1 MTLALVVAAGFES
14 STWIGGVTFAMAA
27 PVIAIVTIGR
37 LGPRRRPFFI
47 ASLAAAA
54 VLAVCFATLLL
65 RDQLAVTVGKG
76 SPIALQL
83 YPVLESDFSD
93 SLRAVL
99 DPPAFWIVL
108 LPIELSAVYVI
119 GMIALVRL
127 FSSRK
132 FQDDRSCVVRAVAA
146 LALSSLAVC
155 WLFTST
161 LAENDDLGWRAV
173 LVAAMALTVL
183 AAAAVSGWIGA
194 RARIAVTMAGIAI
207 ILGLPGGIDVMRSYV
222 SGQTGPAAHLFAA
235 SPQLWAAVRHHS
247 APSERVGNNPLF
259 LQAAT
264 PWPVNISWALL
275 SDRRSCFAGRELALV
290 YTTLGSQ
297 RTEEI
302 NAQFIRV
309 FAGDGS
315 PADVQQLATKYDC
328 RIIVVTAADG
338 AWERD
343 PFAASSRYRLVDESA
358 QQWRIYRATEED

>member
-1 MTLALVVAAGFES
+1 
-14 STWIGGVTFAMAA
+14 
-27 PVIAIVTIGR
+27 
-37 LGPRRRPFFI
+37 
-47 ASLAAAA
+47 
-54 VLAVCFATLLL
+54 
-65 RDQLAVTVGKG
+65 
-76 SPIALQL
+76 
-83 YPVLESDFSD
+83 
-93 SLRAVL
+93 
-99 DPPAFWIVL
+99 
-108 LPIELSAVYVI
+108 
-119 GMIALVRL
+119 MIALARL

-132 FQDDRSCVVRAVAA
+132 FEDHKSHAVHAVAA

-173 LVAAMALTVL
+173 LLAAVALTVL
-183 AAAAVSGWIGA
+183 AAAGVSRWIGA
-194 RARIAVTMAGIAI
+194 RARIAMTAAGIAI
-207 ILGLPGGIDVMRSYV
+207 ILGLLGGIDIMRSYV

-235 SPQLWAAVRHHS
+235 SPQLWAAVRRHS
-247 APSERVGNNPLF
+247 GPTERVGNNPLF

-309 FAGDGS
+309 FAGNGS

-328 RIIVVTAADG
+328 RVIVVTAADG

-343 PFAASSRYRLVDESA
+343 PFAASSRYRLVDERA
-358 QQWRIYRATEED
+358 EQWRIYRAT